1 METQLTLEADQYI
14 PYPLEEVA
22 IDFEFRDLTRAR
34 LIRLRSCW
42 QPAAGKPLT
51 PG

>member
-22 IDFEFRDLTRAR
+22 IDFEICLLYTSD
-34 LIRLRSCW
+34 
-42 QPAAGKPLT
+42 AADDFAVE
-51 PG
+51 